1 MEHNILTTN
10 EQVIAIRQLFIP
22 NERHREYWTES
33 ERDQLREMF
42 ASGIGI
48 TEMALTFRRS
58 EMAVVNQLNTLGLFK
73 KCRAPKRTK
82 KECLCPQCSH
92 YGKCTHPCKEVF
104 QNDI

>member
-1 MEHNILTTN
+1 MEHNISTIN
-10 EQVIAIRQLFIP
+10 EQVIAIRQLVTP
-22 NERHREYWTES
+22 NERHREYWSES

-42 ASGIGI
+42 ANGIGI

-92 YGKCTHPCKEVF
+92 YGECTNACKAVLS
-104 QNDI
+104 DG